1 MEAKDAEEET
11 DSASGSPAEGP
22 GKARDGAG
30 SGRGEDAAPCAR
42 LGSAPGVF
50 LLACPLDGRA
60 SVSLLCRSLIPL
72 SIHLG
77 AQECTMNLLVQ
88 TSTWILKPSH
98 CLLGSSNQEAPF
110 PLRSS

>member
-30 SGRGEDAAPCAR
+30 SGRGEDAAPLRAAR
-42 LGSAPGVF
+42 LGSRGLP
-50 LLACPLDGRA
+50 ACPLDGRA

>member
-42 LGSAPGVF
+42 LGLAPGVF
-50 LLACPLDGRA
+50 LCAGWTGGL
-60 SVSLLCRSLIPL
+60 L
-72 SIHLG
+72 SI
-77 AQECTMNLLVQ
+77 
-88 TSTWILKPSH
+88 TSV
-98 CLLGSSNQEAPF
+98 
-110 PLRSS
+110 RV